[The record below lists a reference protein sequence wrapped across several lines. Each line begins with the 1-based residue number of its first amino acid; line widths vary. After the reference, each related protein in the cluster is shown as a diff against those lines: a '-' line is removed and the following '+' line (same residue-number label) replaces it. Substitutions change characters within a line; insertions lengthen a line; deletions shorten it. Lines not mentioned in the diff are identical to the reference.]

1 MNYQR
6 KGRYLANKKK
16 RHLHKSVVVIGMGR
30 FGSSLAREL
39 MKNGHE
45 VLGIDTDEKLV
56 QSMSLDLTHSVKADT
71 TDEAVLKE
79 LGISEFDSAVVA
91 IGADIEA
98 SILTTSL
105 LLQLGVKNVWAK
117 ANSESHGR
125 ILRQLGAHHVVF
137 PEYDMGLRVA
147 HMVSGESL
155 EYVPIDEDFVM
166 VKTYVP
172 NQFDGKALADAKIR
186 ATFGIT
192 VVATSKGD
200 GKYTP
205 AFPDTVL
212 RTGDQIVVAG
222 PKGPLDQF
230 CQLDNE

>member
-1 MNYQR
+1 M
-6 KGRYLANKKK
+6 ANKKK

-56 QSMSLDLTHSVKADT
+56 QTMSLDLTHAVKADT
-71 TDEAVLKE
+71 TDEAVLRE

-186 ATFGIT
+186 ATYGIT

>member
-6 KGRYLANKKK
+6 KGRYLARLKK
-16 RHLHKSVVVIGMGR
+16 RHLHQNVVVIGMGR
-30 FGSSLAREL
+30 FGSSLAKEL

-45 VLGIDTDEKLV
+45 VLGVDTDERLV
-56 QSMSLDLTHSVKADT
+56 QQLSHELTHTVKADT
-71 TDEAVLKE
+71 TDESVLKE
-79 LGISEFDSAVVA
+79 LGIQDFDSAVVA

-105 LLQLGVKNVWAK
+105 LLQLGVKTVWAK

-155 EYVPIDEDFVM
+155 EYVPIDKDFVM

-172 NQFDGKALADAKIR
+172 NIFDGKALADAKIR
-186 ATFGIT
+186 ATFGVT
-192 VVATSKGD
+192 VVATSTGD
-200 GKYTP
+200 GSYTP

-212 RTGDQIVVAG
+212 HAGDQIVVAG